1 MKKPY
6 GTPTGIDLKPIILE
20 AIDLQSP
27 LPSGDLEEY
36 VWKSVGHEYPTERG
50 FKTALGQALSK
61 MQKTGIIDAKYGRWS
76 RTYSNGHK
84 PTAVDAPVAST
95 TEKTQLPSF
104 QRQREGRTVMIERA
118 VEFTNVYSVQL
129 QYNGQLFALPI
140 VTTRARVII
149 GDMPAID
156 PNQES
161 YQGIR
166 LVVITMKSGEQTSFD
181 VRDNEYVTVVM
192 E

>member
-76 RTYSNGHK
+76 RVTLFGNK

-156 PNQES
+156 PDQES
-161 YQGIR
+161 YRDIR
-166 LVVITMKSGEQTSFD
+166 KVVITMKSGEQTSFD